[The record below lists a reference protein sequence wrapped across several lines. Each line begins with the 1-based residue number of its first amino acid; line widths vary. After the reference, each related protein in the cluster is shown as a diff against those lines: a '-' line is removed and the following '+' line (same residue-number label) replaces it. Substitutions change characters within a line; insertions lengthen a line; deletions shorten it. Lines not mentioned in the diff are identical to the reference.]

1 VGTSRTAPTSDVEV
15 FEALYPGLCR
25 FAAAVR
31 PVGIEP
37 EDLVQEALAR
47 TLAVRSLTSM
57 EEPQAYLR
65 TAMIRIAANLARG
78 DRRARARRARQ
89 STPASSALDSYPSD
103 LNDLLRVEPRARA
116 VLFLTIIEGEP
127 YSTAAT
133 IVGCSEVA
141 ARALASRALHALQRA
156 LVDELDPEESR

>member
-1 VGTSRTAPTSDVEV
+1 MGDVEV

-31 PVGIEP
+31 PIGIDT

-47 TLAVRSLTSM
+47 TLAVRTLSSI

-78 DRRARARRARQ
+78 SRRARARASRGDGAAAAR
-89 STPASSALDSYPSD
+89 DDYPSD
-103 LNDLLRVEPRARA
+103 LDDLMRTEPRARA
-116 VLFLTIIEGEP
+116 ILYLTIVEGEP
-127 YSTAAT
+127 YRTAAA
-133 IVGCSEVA
+133 IVGCSESA
-141 ARALASRALHALQRA
+141 ARTIASRALHDLRA
-156 LVDELDPEESR
+156 HVSAELDAKEAT